1 VNKNGSDKGYSR
13 KGVRRLLTVKQEK
26 FVQCIINGMSQREAY
41 KTAYETRRMSDNA
54 IDREASLLMKNP
66 KLSQRLLELRD
77 ELVKPTI
84 MTAQERL
91 EYLSKVVKGEILD
104 GESEAKIDSKL
115 KAIDLM
121 NKMSGEYVQKI
132 EADVNN
138 EVTITVELV
147 DE

>member
-1 VNKNGSDKGYSR
+1 M
-13 KGVRRLLTVKQEK
+13 LTVKQEK
-26 FVQCIINGMSQREAY
+26 FIQCIINGMSQREAY
-41 KTAYETRRMSDNA
+41 KTAYNTKRMSDNA

-66 KLSQRLLELRD
+66 KLSQRFLELRD

-104 GESEAKIDSKL
+104 GEAEAKIDSKL

-147 DE
+147 DDE